1 MKTRVSVSWA
11 VVMCTALAACGSD
24 DVEYTE
30 LGTNSTQTEEN
41 LGQAFSIINE
51 LGDSVKELYI
61 SQSSM
66 SDWGENLLGDT
77 LLADG
82 VTVDILLSGAPLAT
96 MIFDIAVIMEDGEEY
111 QIKNVDVSVSKQ
123 VELKIKNGKAI
134 ANMK

>member
-1 MKTRVSVSWA
+1 MKKIFSVILS
-11 VVMCTALAACGSD
+11 VVMCTALTACGGS

-30 LGTNSTQTEEN
+30 LGTNSAQSEEN
-41 LGQAFSIINE
+41 LGQAFSVINE
-51 LGDSVKELYI
+51 LGSSVKELYI

-82 VTVDILLSGAPLAT
+82 VTVDISLSGAPLPT
-96 MIFDIAVIMEDGEEY
+96 MVFDIAVIMEDGEEY
-111 QIKNVDVSVSKQ
+111 QIKNVDVSVSKK